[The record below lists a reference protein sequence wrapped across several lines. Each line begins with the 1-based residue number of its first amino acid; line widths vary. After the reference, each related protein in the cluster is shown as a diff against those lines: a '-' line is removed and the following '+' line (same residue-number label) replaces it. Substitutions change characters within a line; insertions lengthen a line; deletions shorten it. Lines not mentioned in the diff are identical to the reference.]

1 MSANEFVEHLFRH
14 RAGQITASL
23 ARVLGFGQ
31 IDLIEEVV
39 QEALYKAL
47 ALWPYQGVP
56 RNPTAW
62 IIEAAK
68 NAAYDRL
75 RREKVWREK
84 ESAVRAVLEGWADHE
99 FASGGGISR
108 DSGGAG
114 FAGEIRDDTLAMM
127 FTCCHPKLSPE
138 SQVALTLKVVGGF
151 SASEAAR
158 AFLIPKETMAQRIVR
173 AKRTLR
179 EAQVSLAIP
188 GPDEID
194 DRLAPVLQTL
204 YLMFNEGYASWA
216 GETHLRRDLCYEA
229 IRLCALLAG
238 HPVTGRPE
246 THALHALLLLQSSR
260 FDSRLDEAGN
270 LVLLADQDRKQWD
283 RDAITAGTAAL
294 NRSASGDRITP
305 YHREAEIAACHA
317 LAPSYEE
324 TDWPRILA
332 CFDALIA
339 ANPSPVI
346 RTHRMVARME
356 AGDLAGAREE
366 ERLLEEEASLRDYVP
381 FLVARAELAERRGE
395 RVEAAAIFAR
405 GIERAHS
412 DPVKRHLQRRWAK
425 LAGPHSG

>member
-1 MSANEFVEHLFRH
+1 MSTHDFVEHLFRH

-47 ALWPYQGVP
+47 AIWPYQGVP

-84 ESAVRAVLEGWADHE
+84 EDAVRTVLEGWADNE
-99 FASGGGISR
+99 FEAGAGSAA
-108 DSGGAG
+108 GAG
-114 FAGEIRDDTLAMM
+114 FAREIRDDTLAMM
-127 FTCCHPKLSPE
+127 FTCCHPSLSPE

-158 AFLIPKETMAQRIVR
+158 AFLVAKETIAQRIVR

-179 EAQVSLAIP
+179 EAGVSLKIP
-188 GPDEID
+188 GTDEIET
-194 DRLAPVLQTL
+194 RLAPVLQAL

-216 GETHLRRDLCYEA
+216 GESHLRRDLCHEA
-229 IRLCALLAG
+229 IRLCALLTE

-246 THALHALLLLQSSR
+246 THALHALFLFQSSR
-260 FDSRLDEAGN
+260 FDSRLDEEGD
-270 LVLLADQDRKQWD
+270 LVLLADQNRGAWD
-283 RDAITAGTAAL
+283 RAAIVAGAAAL
-294 NRSASGDRITP
+294 NKSAAGERVTP
-305 YHREAEIAACHA
+305 YHREAEIASCHA
-317 LAPSYEE
+317 LAPSYDE
-324 TDWPRILA
+324 TDWTRILA
-332 CFDALIA
+332 CFDALIT

-356 AGDLAGAREE
+356 AGDLDGAKREE
-366 ERLLEEEASLRDYVP
+366 QQLAEESSLLEYVP

-395 RVEAAAIFAR
+395 RVNAAAIFAR
-405 GIERAHS
+405 GIERAAS
-412 DPVKRHLQRRWAK
+412 EPVKRHLQRRWAR
-425 LAGPHSG
+425 LASQSG